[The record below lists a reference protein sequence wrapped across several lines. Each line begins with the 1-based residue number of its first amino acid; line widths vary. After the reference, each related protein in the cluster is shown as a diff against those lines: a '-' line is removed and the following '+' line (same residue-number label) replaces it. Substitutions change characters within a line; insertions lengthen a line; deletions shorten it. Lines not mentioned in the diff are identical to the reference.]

1 MKKKHASLLKKVIDM
16 AVKSLYDK
24 IYNKVK
30 RI

>member
-1 MKKKHASLLKKVIDM
+1 MKKKRTSLLKKAIDI

-30 RI
+30 HL